1 MELRNK
7 VGEQR
12 LYKLFGHFSILS
24 ALVFG
29 VSSLNATSFED
40 FKKSQMSSFTKYV
53 DERDSEFKGYLDQ
66 QFLEY
71 KSFLS
76 EPLYEKPKPR
86 RMSATKAKPVKSAGP
101 RIKIK
106 LKDIVKKNEVEVI
119 PADVKKDIEFAFFGT
134 KVGFNYDF
142 KIKNAKFY
150 PLNQKGIANFF
161 EVLASSDYSYIIE
174 QIEKS
179 AKDMNLNDW
188 GIYLLVN
195 EISSQIF
202 LNKDDADIFSWFLF
216 NKLGFDVRVGIA
228 SRHIV
233 LMHYSKK
240 TIYSTPN
247 FKFGEKKFYVIANYA
262 KGGLG
267 SVYSYEQGYPD
278 ASKPIDLALETL
290 PHFSLDERKKTL
302 SFKEYGKKYQF
313 TYSYNQNLVDFMATY
328 PQADYQT
335 YFDAPLDELT
345 YISVA
350 NGLKK
355 YVDNKQASSAIN
367 FVLHFVQNAFEYQV
381 DQKQFSREKVMFAN
395 ETLYYDKS
403 DCEDRAILFSNL
415 VKKMFKIRV
424 LGVKYSDHMSTALYV
439 PLKGDNIKIKSK
451 KFVLADPTYINS
463 NIGQSMPR
471 YKSIIP
477 DSYIVVK

>member
-1 MELRNK
+1 MELLNK
-7 VGEQR
+7 GGEQK
-12 LYKLFGHFSILS
+12 LFKLFGHFSIVYLT
-24 ALVFG
+24 FF
-29 VSSLNATSFED
+29 SSLLYSASFED

-53 DERDSEFKGYLDQ
+53 DERDSKFKSYLDQ

-76 EPLYEKPKPR
+76 EPLYEKAKPR
-86 RMSATKAKPVKSAGP
+86 RMSATKAKPVKNAGP

-106 LKDIVKKNEVEVI
+106 LKDIVKEQDVGTL
-119 PADVKKDIEFAFFGT
+119 PTDVKKDIEFIFFGT
-134 KVGFNYDF
+134 KVGFNYDL

-174 QIEKS
+174 QIQKS

-188 GIYLLVN
+188 GLYLLVN
-195 EISSQIF
+195 QISSQIF
-202 LNKDDADIFSWFLF
+202 LNQDDADILSWFLF

-233 LMHYSKK
+233 LMHYSEK

-247 FKFGEKKFYVIANYA
+247 FKFGDKKFYVIANYA
-262 KGGLG
+262 KGSLG

-278 ASKPIDLALETL
+278 ATKSIDLALVKL
-290 PHFSLDERKKTL
+290 PKFSLDKRKKVL
-302 SFKEYGKKYQF
+302 SFKEFGKKYQL
-313 TYSYNQNLVDFMATY
+313 TYDYNQNLIDFMATY

-335 YFDAPLDELT
+335 YFNAPLDKMT

-350 NGLKK
+350 TGLKK

-403 DCEDRAILFSNL
+403 DCEDRAILFSSL

-424 LGVKYSDHMSTALYV
+424 LGVKYPDHMSTALYI
-439 PLKGDNIKIKSK
+439 PLKGDHIKIKSK

-471 YKSIIP
+471 YKSVIP